1 MIFESTIAYT
11 TIDKNGNDKV
21 VKVMNLHENAVLF
34 GQVESVLYEEY
45 GDMTGFEVLAIK
57 ISKAKEIANKKE
69 SEEERAWIAEIQDTT
84 INDEGEE
91 VEKNYKIF
99 FFAETFD
106 KAHAFIRNY
115 IAQGYQMQLV
125 GLKKSKI
132 QGVIG

>member
-21 VKVMNLHENAVLF
+21 VKVMNLHENAALF
-34 GQVESVLYEEY
+34 GQVESILYEEY
-45 GDMTGFEVLAIK
+45 GDMAGFEVLAIK

-69 SEEERAWIAEIQDTT
+69 GEEERAWIAEVQDTF

-91 VEKNYKIF
+91 VEKNYKIY

-125 GLKKSKI
+125 GLKRSKI